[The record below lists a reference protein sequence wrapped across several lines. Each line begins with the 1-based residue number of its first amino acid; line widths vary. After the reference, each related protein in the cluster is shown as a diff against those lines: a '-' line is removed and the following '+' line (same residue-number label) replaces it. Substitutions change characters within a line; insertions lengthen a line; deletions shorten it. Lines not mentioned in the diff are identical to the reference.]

1 MDTFEI
7 LGIGIMWAAAVSI
20 GMLVTDAL
28 ITTTR
33 QMPVPWDSVNTGIML
48 GAGVVGV
55 IIASL
60 DV

>member
-1 MDTFEI
+1 
-7 LGIGIMWAAAVSI
+7 
-20 GMLVTDAL
+20 MLVTDAL